1 MLLRAN
7 RTNPN
12 EVEIV
17 NGKAVAVD
25 ARKPQPSPRPS
36 QPTGPGPS
44 KPTGPG
50 PSKPDDAKI
59 PVPPKA
65 DVPPS
70 GNSGMSKPPDGAKQP
85 DPPDPRPSQLDPDIP
100 PSGASGTSR
109 PPSAK
114 SSSSDRKA
122 ARNDERR
129 NIAQIM
135 QQYDWHKVFILDV
148 LVLQSNN
155 TTSLL
160 AALLPKF
167 ELVSED
173 DEFQLAPSF
182 YHGSLIPY
190 KVISPNKLAQ
200 AIYCD
205 QRFHV
210 FLMMHIDA
218 DEEKMKEIDPEVFNK
233 CSKLS
238 LRELENFRAMEKDNL
253 EGFFDQM
260 KASLVTRILPSKDIN
275 DLLQRRKKVLLID
288 WFVARPRPDPTRGIA
303 LPHPAPDLPGMAE
316 RVRELQQTPVLYKA
330 WLEETRLETAC
341 TGTITR

>member
-1 MLLRAN
+1 MLLRAT

-12 EVEIV
+12 EVRFV

-25 ARKPQPSPRPS
+25 ARKPRPAPRPS
-36 QPTGPGPS
+36 Q
-44 KPTGPG
+44 PTGPG

-70 GNSGMSKPPDGAKQP
+70 DNSGMSKPPDGAKQP
-85 DPPDPRPSQLDPDIP
+85 DPPDPRPSQLDPA
-100 PSGASGTSR
+100 GASGTSR
-109 PPSAK
+109 PP
-114 SSSSDRKA
+114 RKA

-129 NIAQIM
+129 NIAQIT
-135 QQYDWHKVFILDV
+135 QQYDWHKLFILDV

-155 TTSLL
+155 TTSLI

-190 KVISPNKLAQ
+190 KVISPDKLAQ

-210 FLMMHIDA
+210 FLMMHIEA
-218 DEEKMKEIDPEVFNK
+218 DEEKMKAIDPNVFNK

-260 KASLVTRILPSKDIN
+260 KAHLVTKSLLSSEAIN

-288 WFVARPRPDPTRGIA
+288 WFVARPRSGPTRGIA